1 MKHTFK
7 DFFLKSLSES
17 SFKELE
23 RKGKEPTSPE
33 ETQELLDLEIMEPT
47 EPDVWEMY
55 RRDLI
60 DEDERDRLLSPF
72 RYQRKEAQRKKL
84 EKQQQL
90 RRWKNLSQKQ
100 IDMELVQNADPAE
113 WVQYKRLKQ
122 LGIVWVASLLL
133 IFFLINFF
141 FILSQSL

>member
-1 MKHTFK
+1 MRYTFK
-7 DFFLKSLSES
+7 DYFLKSLSES

-23 RKGKEPTSPE
+23 RKGTEPTSPE

-47 EPDVWEMY
+47 EADVWTMY

-60 DEDERDRLLSPF
+60 DKEERDRLLSPF

-100 IDMELVQNADPAE
+100 IDMELVQNADPQE
-113 WVQYKRLKQ
+113 WIYYKM
-122 LGIVWVASLLL
+122 
-133 IFFLINFF
+133 FN
-141 FILSQSL
+141 QSPQSYP

>member
-1 MKHTFK
+1 MRYTFK
-7 DFFLKSLSES
+7 DYFLKSLSES

-23 RKGKEPTSPE
+23 RKGTEPTSPE

-47 EPDVWEMY
+47 EADVWTMC

-60 DEDERDRLLSPF
+60 DKEERDRLLSPF

-100 IDMELVQNADPAE
+100 IDMEIVQNADPVE
-113 WVQYKRLKQ
+113 WVQYKMLKRL
-122 LGIVWVASLLL
+122 GVV
-133 IFFLINFF
+133 
-141 FILSQSL
+141 

>member
-1 MKHTFK
+1 MRYTFK
-7 DFFLKSLSES
+7 DYFLKSLSES

-23 RKGKEPTSPE
+23 RKGTEPTSPE

-47 EPDVWEMY
+47 EADVWTMY

-60 DEDERDRLLSPF
+60 DKEERDRLLSPF
-72 RYQRKEAQRKKL
+72 RYQHKEAQRKKL

-100 IDMELVQNADPAE
+100 IDMELVQNADPDE
-113 WVQYKRLKQ
+113 WVEYKLLKRL
-122 LGIVWVASLLL
+122 GVV
-133 IFFLINFF
+133 
-141 FILSQSL
+141 